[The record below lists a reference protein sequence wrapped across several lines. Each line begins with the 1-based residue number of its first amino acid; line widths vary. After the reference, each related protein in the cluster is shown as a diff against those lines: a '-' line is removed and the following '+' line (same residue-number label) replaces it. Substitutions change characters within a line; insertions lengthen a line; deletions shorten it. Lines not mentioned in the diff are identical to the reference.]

1 MRKIGFVF
9 AALAAAMLFTGG
21 AAEAQQKRAKVVVTP
36 APWYAPWWG
45 WWSTMPWTVRDP
57 QLARSNFVVGAGA
70 TGAYFALRSGYRTG
84 SWLSGKGGTGVHSA
98 SGAFIATSAAC
109 AAVSPIVG
117 TIVTQRELTQREV
130 FVSTANC
137 VVPVLGG
144 WWMNY
149 WFDYYGWDKPK
160 KKARR

>member
-1 MRKIGFVF
+1 MRKIGFVL
-9 AALAAAMLFTGG
+9 AALAAALLFTGG
-21 AAEAQQKRAKVVVTP
+21 TAEAQKRAKVVVTP

-57 QLARSNFVVGAGA
+57 RLASSNFVVGAGA
-70 TGAYFALRSGYRTG
+70 TGAYFALRSGH
-84 SWLSGKGGTGVHSA
+84 KHVHHGIH
-98 SGAFIATSAAC
+98 SGAGAYAVTSMAC

-117 TIVTQRELTQREV
+117 TIVTQRHLTQREV

-137 VVPVLGG
+137 VVPILGG

-149 WFDYYGWDKPK
+149 WFDYYGWDAPK
-160 KKARR
+160 KKGKR

>member
-1 MRKIGFVF
+1 
-9 AALAAAMLFTGG
+9 
-21 AAEAQQKRAKVVVTP
+21 
-36 APWYAPWWG
+36 
-45 WWSTMPWTVRDP
+45 MPWTVRDP

-70 TGAYFALRSGYRTG
+70 TGAYFALRSGHRTG
-84 SWLSGKGGTGVHSA
+84 SWLSSKGGHGIHSA
-98 SGAFIATSAAC
+98 GGAFIATSAAC

-137 VVPVLGG
+137 VVPILGG

-149 WFDYYGWDKPK
+149 WFDYYGWDQPK
-160 KKARR
+160 KKGKR